1 MKKLFWPILAIW
13 IIGVVCIMFMYHVC
27 EQFQGEQELYHELL
41 KDDNM
46 AGVWEVA
53 KRIEWKG
60 REDEIV
66 DVNDRIVLNKDH
78 TCEIHSESFPYLLH
92 AWYKSLSPNRNDIQ
106 SPICGTWEV
115 RLTEES
121 GQVNSIVFRMNV
133 LGVNY
138 ENEEL
143 LRFDVKQKKVRIDL
157 GQVDLYGLGKYGK
170 YKTIRFYKV
179 SDDER

>member
-78 TCEIHSESFPYLLH
+78 TCEITCS
-92 AWYKSLSPNRNDIQ
+92 
-106 SPICGTWEV
+106 
-115 RLTEES
+115 
-121 GQVNSIVFRMNV
+121 
-133 LGVNY
+133 
-138 ENEEL
+138 
-143 LRFDVKQKKVRIDL
+143 
-157 GQVDLYGLGKYGK
+157 
-170 YKTIRFYKV
+170 
-179 SDDER
+179 